1 MTKQEL
7 QPDEKKEQQ
16 NIHPTQREQ
25 EKLIRKDPALTEEIQ
40 EASRRFEKAR
50 NILHSAGNI
59 GVGQTPNEILVEK
72 RAYRLLHYQ
81 QMVNKTAKTP
91 ILVVY
96 ALINRS
102 YVLDLQPDK
111 SWIRSLLSQGFD
123 VYLIDWKAPTAADKY
138 V

>member
-16 NIHPTQREQ
+16 NIQPTQREQ
-25 EKLIRKDPALTEEIQ
+25 EKQIRKEPMLTEEIQ
-40 EASRRFEKAR
+40 EASRRLEKAR
-50 NILHSAGNI
+50 NILSTAGNI

-81 QMVNKTAKTP
+81 QLVSNTAKTP

-96 ALINRS
+96 ALIN
-102 YVLDLQPDK
+102 K
-111 SWIRSLLSQGFD
+111 
-123 VYLIDWKAPTAADKY
+123 
-138 V
+138 